1 MGGELYDLN
10 KPDEVTLLIKHFG
23 SALKNVFAEKNV
35 DHTQTSQTSQAR
47 QTRQTTRSLLP
58 RVQSEEET
66 PPSKKKNTTSK
77 YFYVLLCLH
86 YSQISLQNFILY
98 FDHTN

>member
-47 QTRQTTRSLLP
+47 QTRQTT
-58 RVQSEEET
+58 
-66 PPSKKKNTTSK
+66 
-77 YFYVLLCLH
+77 
-86 YSQISLQNFILY
+86 
-98 FDHTN
+98 